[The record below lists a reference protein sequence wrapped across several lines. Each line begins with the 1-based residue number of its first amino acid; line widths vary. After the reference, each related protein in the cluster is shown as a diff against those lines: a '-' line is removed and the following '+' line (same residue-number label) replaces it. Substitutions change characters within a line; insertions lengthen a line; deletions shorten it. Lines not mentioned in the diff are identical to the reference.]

1 MVSTF
6 LSEMTIDE
14 HGNKRPIHERLL
26 KAEISL
32 LKLIKENTIFTYLI
46 VSVKVE
52 DNIYCHL
59 SLQ

>member
-32 LKLIKENTIFTYLI
+32 LKLIKENIIFTYLT

-52 DNIYCHL
+52 DNDNP
-59 SLQ
+59 